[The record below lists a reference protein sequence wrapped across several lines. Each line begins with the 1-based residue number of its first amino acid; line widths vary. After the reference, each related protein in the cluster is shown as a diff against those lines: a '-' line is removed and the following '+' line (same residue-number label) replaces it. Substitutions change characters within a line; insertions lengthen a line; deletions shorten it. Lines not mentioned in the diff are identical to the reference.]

1 MKLSGVEKAA
11 ILLATL
17 GPEAAA
23 AVLEHLGEVEIRL
36 ASHAIAR
43 LRLIPREAAAV
54 VHEEFYSR
62 LTNRER
68 LYVDGERIA
77 QTLIAH
83 AGDPAALEERH
94 RPLTDPAVQRATFM
108 ASAERLSK
116 TALLRCLR
124 NEHPQIIAFALA
136 NLRPP
141 QAAEVF
147 LALPEKVQT
156 DVLARIADLDA
167 VSPDML
173 GVLND
178 VLQAEARNTPQTAG
192 TSLGGTRVA
201 AEIMNRL
208 AREPEAR
215 IFATLDETNP
225 GLGTEIRDCMLM
237 VEDLVKLDNREMQ
250 HVLREISH
258 KDLVLAMKTASA
270 ELQAHILANLS
281 KRAAS
286 NLRED
291 IDASGP
297 VELRHV
303 KRAQANIVAEVRRL
317 QQQGKVFI
325 GGRDGDVV
333 V

>member
-11 ILLATL
+11 ILLSTV

-23 AVLEHLGEVEIRL
+23 AVLKHLGEVEIRL
-36 ASHAIAR
+36 VTQGIAS
-43 LRLIPREAAAV
+43 LRLIPWEAAAV

-68 LYVDGERIA
+68 LYVNGERIA
-77 QTLIAH
+77 QTLIAQ

-94 RPLTDPAVQRATFM
+94 SPFTDPAVQHAVFM
-108 ASAERLSK
+108 AFVERLSK
-116 TALLRCLR
+116 AALLRCLR

-147 LALPEKVQT
+147 LGLPEEVQT

-178 VLQAEARNTPQTAG
+178 ALQAEARNTLQKPA
-192 TSLGGTRVA
+192 TSLGGTRAA

-208 AREPEAR
+208 DREPEAR

-225 GLGTEIRDCMLM
+225 GLAAEIRDCMLM

-258 KDLVLAMKTASA
+258 KDLILAMKAASH
-270 ELQAHILANLS
+270 ELQAHIFANLS
-281 KRAAS
+281 KRAAT

-291 IDASGP
+291 METTGP

-303 KRAQANIVAEVRRL
+303 KRAQGNIVAEVRRL
-317 QQQGKVFI
+317 QQQSKVSI
-325 GGRDGDVV
+325 GGRDDEVV